1 MTRATSSIL
10 FRSAL
15 AYLVITV
22 LNITVFVL
30 LVFENQIDLIS
41 QNAVLSSL
49 NAGTAIK
56 YSLDAFAADRKPLDA
71 VALQSIE
78 DIAMKAGVLRTTVFG
93 EDGKVLFRSGPAPAA
108 EAAAAST
115 ATPDE
120 FAAINA
126 AILKRDFESKL
137 FSHSIDMR
145 GRTVELYIPFMF
157 AGDRVAVA
165 EVTMPMRDIA
175 RQMAYLYRQCAI
187 IALLILALHSG
198 FVLIVTRVLVRP
210 LRGLLSA
217 TEKMSQGILEVR
229 VPVMRDDEIGQLAR
243 AFNEMSVAL
252 QRMRQEARESNPL
265 TGLPGNL
272 SIARH
277 IDERLQSGA
286 AIAVLYCDLDNFKA
300 YNDAYGFSKGDEA
313 ILYTR
318 DSLKKTIDE
327 LGITDGFI
335 GHEGGDDFIAVI
347 PFDAWEPCVN
357 RFLGIFDAGVPML
370 YSETDRANGFLESV
384 DRKGRRQ
391 RFPLMTM
398 SVAVVTNQW
407 RAYSRHEEIA
417 GTAAELKKIAK
428 KTDGTPGSRFAIDR
442 RKDTGEAMT
451 TSVVPAKEG

>member
-1 MTRATSSIL
+1 VTRATSSIL

-71 VALQSIE
+71 AALQSIE

-108 EAAAAST
+108 AAIAAT

-137 FSHSIDMR
+137 FSHSIDMP
-145 GRTVELYIPFMF
+145 GRTVELYIPFTY

-175 RQMAYLYRQCAI
+175 RQMGYLYRQCAI

-210 LRGLLSA
+210 LRSLLSA
-217 TEKMSQGILEVR
+217 TEKMSRGILEVS

-272 SIARH
+272 TIARH

-318 DSLKKTIDE
+318 DSLKKAFDE

-335 GHEGGDDFIAVI
+335 GHEGGDDFIAVTG
-347 PFDAWEPCVN
+347 FDSWEACVS
-357 RFLGIFDAGVPML
+357 RFLGLFDAGVPML

-391 RFPLMTM
+391 RFPLMTV

-428 KTDGTPGSRFAIDR
+428 KTDGTAGSRFAIDR
-442 RKDTGEAMT
+442 RKDAGEAIT
-451 TSVVPAKEG
+451 AEIPAKEG